1 VSSPSESRA
10 ANIIP
15 LRRSQASDAD
25 LVGAVAR
32 GDERALAQVWERYVR
47 EVRISIRSSLGPD
60 PAVDDL
66 VQEVFLAFYRGASRM
81 QNPRAL
87 RAYLLGA
94 AMRLTAFEI
103 RTRRRRFR
111 RLRLTQR
118 GSLPEIVVEATT
130 ESSDALATLREVL
143 LRVRELPRMAFELR
157 YLFDLSPSQ
166 VALALEVSEATAR
179 RAITEGRARVLEL
192 SRREPALAP
201 YLRSLPEEAP

>member
-1 VSSPSESRA
+1 MREGPSFRQLIGEVSSASETRV

-25 LVGAVAR
+25 LVDAVAR

-47 EVRISIRSSLGPD
+47 EVRVSIKSSLGRD

-81 QNPRAL
+81 QNPRSL

-111 RLRLTQR
+111 RLRLTPR
-118 GSLPEIVVEATT
+118 GSLPEI
-130 ESSDALATLREVL
+130 
-143 LRVRELPRMAFELR
+143 
-157 YLFDLSPSQ
+157 
-166 VALALEVSEATAR
+166 
-179 RAITEGRARVLEL
+179 
-192 SRREPALAP
+192 
-201 YLRSLPEEAP
+201 